1 MRTAIQRTL
10 CKPAHLRLVFG
21 DANMCRWVED
31 TLQKNKSFDAE
42 GLVAQ
47 DPSYKDRLRYWNN
60 EMCAKKPHTFEICV
74 AVG

>member
-1 MRTAIQRTL
+1 
-10 CKPAHLRLVFG
+10 
-21 DANMCRWVED
+21 MCRWVED